1 MIKMTFLTF
10 TVSLALNGAAFAGSY
25 CENKYADSATSTKAS
40 FSPQIEAVYNEIKK
54 VQEAGLDPA
63 RYVVPFEGEEVTLVQ
78 KANNLV
84 VRYRSEMAKAAGEA
98 EGCASAV
105 APADTVVNC
114 AVKAYAIWATYG
126 LALLLPDRMTN
137 IDVGEIM
144 HGKPLT
150 AVECWRS

>member
-1 MIKMTFLTF
+1 MVK
-10 TVSLALNGAAFAGSY
+10 
-25 CENKYADSATSTKAS
+25 
-40 FSPQIEAVYNEIKK
+40 
-54 VQEAGLDPA
+54 EAGLDPA
-63 RYVVPFEGEEVTLVQ
+63 RYVVLFEGEEVTLVQ

-84 VRYRSEMAKAAGEA
+84 VRYRSEMAQAAGEE

-105 APADTVVNC
+105 APADTVVNG

-144 HGKPLT
+144 HGKPLGGDGALIPHAREQLLNGDNGT
-150 AVECWRS
+150 IGEHLFATLSGA